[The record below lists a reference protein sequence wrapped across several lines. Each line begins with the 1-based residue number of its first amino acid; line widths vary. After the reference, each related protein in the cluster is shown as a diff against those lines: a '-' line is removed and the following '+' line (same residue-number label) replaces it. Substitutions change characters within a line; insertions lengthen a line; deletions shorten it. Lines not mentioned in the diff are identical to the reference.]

1 MHRRL
6 LCTALLLCLP
16 GTGLAANCS
25 VSSVGFTPLMD
36 LGTGTYHGY
45 EGGLYP
51 GGSNDRPPAHDAAG
65 RAIATAMAPIDGK
78 IVFVSIGMSNTTQ
91 EFRTFVPLAMNYAG
105 RNAQLLVVDCAEGGQ
120 DAVIVAN
127 PNSAY
132 WDDVM
137 ARLAAAG
144 ATPAQVRVAWVK
156 EAVAR
161 PTLAFPDDALQLES
175 YLRAIVMNL
184 QDKFPNIR
192 MAYLSSR
199 IYAGYATGV
208 SNLNPEPFAYQSGFS
223 LKWLVARQIAGT
235 DPGLNYDP
243 QRGAVESPW
252 LAWGPYMWADGLVP
266 RSDALTWQ
274 CSDLNTDGTHPS
286 AQGQAK
292 VADMLLDF
300 FTTDATATPWFLAQ
314 PTAAFPPEA
323 LGPRLRVWPNPM
335 RERASIQWYPGYSTS
350 GASGATP
357 VAIYDPAGRLV
368 RVLDSPRSAD
378 GVVVWDR
385 TDARGRRVGHGI
397 YWVRAGSGESTKLTV
412 VR

>member
-1 MHRRL
+1 MFRSL
-6 LCTALLLCLP
+6 ICALLLCLP
-16 GTGLAANCS
+16 AALPAANCS
-25 VSSVGFTPLMD
+25 VTSVGFTPLMD

-51 GGSNDRPPAHDAAG
+51 GGGNARPPSHDAAG
-65 RAIATAMAPIDGK
+65 RALAAAIAPIDGK
-78 IVFVSIGMSNTTQ
+78 IVFISIGMSNTTQ

-105 RNAQLLVVDCAEGGQ
+105 RNPSLLVVDCAEGGQ
-120 DAVIVAN
+120 DAAIVAD
-127 PNSAY
+127 PTSAY

-137 ARLAAAG
+137 TRLATAG

-161 PTLAFPDDALQLES
+161 PTLTFPDDALQLES

-184 QDKFPNIR
+184 TDKFPNIGI
-192 MAYLSSR
+192 AYISSR

-208 SNLNPEPFAYQSGFS
+208 SNLNPEPFAYQSGFAV
-223 LKWLVARQIAGT
+223 KWLVARQIAGT

-243 QRGAVESPW
+243 GRGAVESPW
-252 LAWGPYMWADGLVP
+252 LAWGPYLWADGLVP
-266 RSDALTWQ
+266 RSDGLIWQ

-292 VADMLLDF
+292 VANMLLEF
-300 FTTDATATPWFLAQ
+300 CTTDATATPWFLAQ
-314 PTAAFPPEA
+314 PTAAFPTAA

-335 RERASIQWYPGYSTS
+335 RDWTSIQWDRGTRTAGVS
-350 GASGATP
+350 GAP
-357 VAIYDPAGRLV
+357 RVAIYDPAGRLV
-368 RVLDSPRSAD
+368 RVLDSSASDD
-378 GVVVWDR
+378 GVVEWDR
-385 TDARGRRVGHGI
+385 TDAGGRRVGQGV
-397 YWVRAGSGESTKLTV
+397 YWVRARSGESKKLTV

>member
-1 MHRRL
+1 V
-6 LCTALLLCLP
+6 A
-16 GTGLAANCS
+16 LAANCA
-25 VSSVGFTPLMD
+25 VTSVGFTPLMD

-45 EGGLYP
+45 EGGLYL
-51 GGSNDRPPAHDAAG
+51 GGGNVRPSAHDTAG
-65 RAIATAMAPIDGK
+65 RALAAAMTPIDGK

-91 EFRTFVPLAMNYAG
+91 EFRTFVPLAMNTPG
-105 RNAQLLVVDCAEGGQ
+105 RRSDLLVVDCAEGGQ

-127 PNSAY
+127 PNSTY
-132 WDDVM
+132 WSDVV

-184 QDKFPNIR
+184 QDKFPNIQ

-208 SNLNPEPFAYQSGFS
+208 SNLNPEPFAYQSGFAV
-223 LKWLVARQIAGT
+223 KWLVARQIAGT

-266 RSDALTWQ
+266 RSDGLVWE

-292 VADMLLDF
+292 VANMLLDF
-300 FTTDATATPWFLAQ
+300 FTSDATATPWFLSQ
-314 PTAAFPPEA
+314 PTAALPAET

-335 RERASIQWYPGYSTS
+335 RDRASIQWDPGQST
-350 GASGATP
+350 AGATGAP
-357 VAIYDPAGRLV
+357 RVAIYDPAGKLV
-368 RVLDSPRSAD
+368 RVLDARGGAAEMFWD
-378 GVVVWDR
+378 G
-385 TDARGRRVGHGI
+385 TDSRGRRIGRGI
-397 YWVRAGSGESTKLTV
+397 YLVRAETGQRTKLTV
-412 VR
+412 AQ

>member
-1 MHRRL
+1 MLRRL
-6 LCTALLLCLP
+6 CCTALLVCLP
-16 GTGLAANCS
+16 AGARAANCA
-25 VSSVGFTPLMD
+25 VTTVGFTPLMD

-51 GGSNDRPPAHDAAG
+51 SGSNSRPSAHDAAG
-65 RAIATAMAPIDGK
+65 RALAAAMTPVDGK
-78 IVFVSIGMSNTTQ
+78 IVFISIGMSNTTQ
-91 EFRTFVPLAMNYAG
+91 EFRTFVPLAMNYPG
-105 RNAQLLVVDCAEGGQ
+105 RRSDLLVVDCAEGGQ

-127 PNSAY
+127 PNSTY
-132 WDDVM
+132 WSDVM

-144 ATPAQVRVAWVK
+144 ATAAQVRVAWVK

-192 MAYLSSR
+192 MAFLSSR

-208 SNLNPEPFAYQSGFS
+208 SNLNPEPFAYQSGFAV
-223 LKWLVARQIAGT
+223 KWLVARQIAGT

-243 QRGAVESPW
+243 ASGAVEAPW

-266 RSDALTWQ
+266 RSDGLTWE

-286 AQGQAK
+286 APGQAK
-292 VADMLLDF
+292 VANMLLDF
-300 FTTDATATPWFLAQ
+300 FTSDATATPWFLAQ
-314 PTAAFPPEA
+314 PTAALPAEM

-335 RERASIQWYPGYSTS
+335 RERASIQWDAGPST
-350 GASGATP
+350 AGATGARRI
-357 VAIYDPAGRLV
+357 AIYDPAGRLV
-368 RVLDSPRSAD
+368 RVLDTRGGAELSWD
-378 GVVVWDR
+378 G
-385 TDARGRRVGHGI
+385 TDSSGRRVAHGI
-397 YWVRAGSGESTKLTV
+397 YWVRAGTGPRAKLTV
-412 VR
+412 AQ